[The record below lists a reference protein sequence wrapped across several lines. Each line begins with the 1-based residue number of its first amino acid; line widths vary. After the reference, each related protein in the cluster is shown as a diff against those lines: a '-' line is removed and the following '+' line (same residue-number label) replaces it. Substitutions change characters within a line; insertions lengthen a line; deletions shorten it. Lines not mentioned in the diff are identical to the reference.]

1 MSFVSSSLELPQIN
15 DDETSDSK
23 DVSMKEVLTQPGTRL
38 IMPSEESDIK
48 RGEETKPRSFEVFR
62 SSGGSS
68 KKSPHKVNSETF
80 GRVFANKIAQTETEN
95 PNPRF
100 DVGSVLVREMFVQKT
115 DSTPQL
121 ITAMVKRQKGFNK
134 KTGDWE
140 YFTFNGADMKLQKR
154 ESVSSCSKCHANAAK
169 TDYVFRDFLK

>member
-1 MSFVSSSLELPQIN
+1 MSFESPSLELPRPIQP
-15 DDETSDSK
+15 ETSDSN

-62 SSGGSS
+62 RIGSSS
-68 KKSPHKVNSETF
+68 KKSPHKVNFETF

-95 PNPRF
+95 PLPKF
-100 DVGSVLVREMFVQKT
+100 DVGSVLVREMFLNET
-115 DSTPQL
+115 DSTPNA